1 MNDQNYDVIVIG
13 TGPGGEGAAMKAAK
27 DALFMDYAFACFF
40 CSLAQVSRRPTMRL
54 HTR

>member
-27 DALFMDYAFACFF
+27 DGKSVAVIEKHHLVGGGDR
-40 CSLAQVSRRPTMRL
+40 LAQAACRKRK
-54 HTR
+54 